1 MAIFPRI
8 QSPCPYKG
16 DLASVMDGDMCRMC
30 ERPVFDLS
38 FMSDDERMAFL
49 AGCTG
54 EVCVSYR
61 IPFRPALAAAA
72 MAAALALPS
81 AAAAQDQAPAADPA
95 AIEAISAADADA
107 AIEEAAMADAAME
120 AEIWVGGIKD
130 LDKLEFVEDPAD
142 SYIPE
147 LPIVYEDTAER
158 PRPVAAAP
166 ALRTQAPSS

>member
-1 MAIFPRI
+1 MAIFPKI
-8 QSPCPYKG
+8 QSPCPYKS
-16 DLASVMDGDMCRMC
+16 DLAAVMDGDMCRMC

-72 MAAALALPS
+72 MAAALALPG

-95 AIEAISAADADA
+95 AIEAISAAEADA
-107 AIEEAAMADAAME
+107 AVAEAAMADAAME
-120 AEIWVGGIKD
+120 MDIWVGGIKD
-130 LDKLEFVEDPAD
+130 LDKLEYVEDPAD
-142 SYIPE
+142 AAIPE
-147 LPIVYEDTAER
+147 LPVVYEDDAS
-158 PRPVAAAP
+158 PPVSSPAA
-166 ALRTQAPSS
+166 